1 MDVGLPLL
9 PDCRKSRPVGVPSYC
24 FVGQVCKRVA
34 PVQSFMKILMERHP
48 EITINEQPPWLESRV
63 LSVFFYPMLAQI

>member
-1 MDVGLPLL
+1 
-9 PDCRKSRPVGVPSYC
+9 
-24 FVGQVCKRVA
+24 
-34 PVQSFMKILMERHP
+34 MKILMERHP